1 MAGSI
6 ATLLSMLTNLCTIL
20 ITLFLSKRYIK
31 SPNCGYEMDL
41 AHKCGTPVIPVV
53 LNVPFKE
60 WPPRKIG
67 KTVLHDQFG
76 TTGGDV
82 KIFVDMTDPSKF
94 HQKFMQELMPRL
106 AVRDLAT
113 SDESTQAQQ
122 QQQHHQQQQQQ
133 QQQHQL
139 QQQQHQ
145 LQQQQ
150 QQQLQQHQHVF
161 LLTTNTAV

>member
-53 LNVPFKE
+53 LNVPFQE

-122 QQQHHQQQQQQ
+122 QQQHHHQQQQQQ
-133 QQQHQL
+133 QQ
-139 QQQQHQ
+139 
-145 LQQQQ
+145 
-150 QQQLQQHQHVF
+150 
-161 LLTTNTAV
+161 